1 MKGGCSQVGLIEE
14 TEDAAVVRFEVKD
27 TSIGMTDEL
36 AGTPVSVL

>member
-27 TSIGMTDEL
+27 TKHRDDR
-36 AGTPVSVL
+36 